1 MRADM
6 NSNGFSLLE
15 LIVTMA
21 IMGILFGIATLSFFD
36 WQRKSQ
42 IERQT
47 REMHTD
53 INSARM
59 ESIFRKTRHRVTFQ
73 PSSYVL
79 RRYSSDNENYAAGT
93 IINSRNVAYQLT
105 RELGGDISDYSVEFD
120 ARGLL
125 TGANFSSP
133 NLILRVNP
141 VASGSSFD
149 CIIIH
154 VARTNMG
161 RMKDDGTSCDAR

>member
-6 NSNGFSLLE
+6 KNNGFSLIE

-36 WQRKSQ
+36 WQRKAQ

-79 RRYSSDNENYAAGT
+79 RRYSSENEADTAGT
-93 IINSRNVAYQLT
+93 IINSRNVTYQLT
-105 RELGGDISDYSVEFD
+105 RVTGGDLSDVSIEFD

-125 TGANFSSP
+125 TGSNFS
-133 NLILRVNP
+133 LRVNP
-141 VASGSSFD
+141 VASGASFD
-149 CIIIH
+149 CLIIH

-161 RMKDDGTSCDAR
+161 KMKDDGTSCDAR